1 MTNKQEFLGELLSQL
16 DALPVE
22 EQDKAYAF
30 YAEIIDDSIDDG
42 LTEEEAVEKLGT
54 MDEIIDRIVADTPQ
68 STVNEERVSRKSRST
83 GVWLLLILG
92 FPLWFPLLISG
103 AAVLLTLFIC
113 VWVTAL
119 VLWSAFVSSGAVVI
133 GGIIGL
139 MMNPQM
145 GVRLMW
151 LGSAMVG
158 AGIGILLYPICLW
171 MTRQFIRVTRYL
183 WNKGKNIMTKKGE
196 VKHEAFA

>member
-1 MTNKQEFLGELLSQL
+1 MNKQEFLGELLSQL
-16 DALPVE
+16 AALPVE

-68 STVNEERVSRKSRST
+68 SAVNEEQVSHKSRST
-83 GVWLLLILG
+83 GLWLLLILG
-92 FPLWFPLLISG
+92 FPLWFPVLISG

-119 VLWSAFVSSGAVVI
+119 LLWSALVSSGAVVI

-139 MMNPQM
+139 MINPQL

-158 AGIGILLYPICLW
+158 AGISILLYPICLW

-183 WNKGKNIMTKKGE
+183 WNKGKNTVTKKGAI
-196 VKHEAFA
+196 KHESFA